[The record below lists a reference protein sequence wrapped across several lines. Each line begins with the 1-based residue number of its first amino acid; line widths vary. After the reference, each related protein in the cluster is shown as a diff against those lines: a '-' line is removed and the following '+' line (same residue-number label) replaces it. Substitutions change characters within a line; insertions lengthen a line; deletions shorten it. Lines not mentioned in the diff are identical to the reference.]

1 MILVRIMDHSGCGL
15 YQPED
20 RISEECNDAIPFGF
34 FGSGSGG
41 RCCLPGDLGYAAAA
55 FFI

>member
-41 RCCLPGDLGYAAAA
+41 RRCLPSDLGYADAA